1 LERRQAERRKA
12 QNGVSLKCP
21 SCGHLNEPGHRF
33 CGLCGTRVERRSAE
47 RRNGAAEERAAA
59 IANAQLPTPD
69 VPTPLEPPPSRTA
82 VLVEPSHSRQ
92 SAGIFRSEPAGTP
105 TIGGPS
111 FLGLN
116 DDSPNQGQYL
126 LDDEESSGGVLRKLV
141 LIAILGAIGGLVFIQ
156 WRSGFWASP
165 KTPEPPRVSSAPVTT
180 PAAKP
185 APSGAPK
192 ESPEQAGMQGSASA
206 PGNASATIPPADT
219 SARVEEEDGSKPT
232 DSSKKPQST
241 EAVPSTRKPSAA
253 LLRAQDYLQGRGGV
267 QQNCEQALSYLRVAA
282 QGNEPAAAMQ
292 MGALYATGH
301 CVQRDPVMAYRWLN
315 SAHELEPENAEIQAN
330 IDRLWGQMTAQER
343 RQAGH

>member
-1 LERRQAERRKA
+1 
-12 QNGVSLKCP
+12 
-21 SCGHLNEPGHRF
+21 
-33 CGLCGTRVERRSAE
+33 VERRSAE

-59 IANAQLPTPD
+59 IANVQLPTPD
-69 VPTPLEPPPSRTA
+69 IPTPLEPPLSAAA
-82 VLVEPSHSRQ
+82 VAAEPSYSGP
-92 SAGIFRSEPAGTP
+92 SAGIFRSEPAEP
-105 TIGGPS
+105 PSEPARMSTIGGPS
-111 FLGLN
+111 FLGLS
-116 DDSPNQGQYL
+116 DDDPNQGQYL

-165 KTPEPPRVSSAPVTT
+165 KPPEAPRISGAPVAT

-185 APSGAPK
+185 APSGAPN
-192 ESPEQAGMQGSASA
+192 ESPEQPGMQSAASVPGDAGAPGPTVDTSA
-206 PGNASATIPPADT
+206 PGG
-219 SARVEEEDGSKPT
+219 EEDNSKAT
-232 DSSKKPQST
+232 GSSKKPQDN
-241 EAVPSTRKPSAA
+241 EAAPSTRKPSAA

-267 QQNCEQALSYLRVAA
+267 QPNCEQALSYLRVAA

-292 MGALYATGH
+292 MGALYATGR
-301 CVQRDPVMAYRWLN
+301 CVQRDPVMAFRWLN